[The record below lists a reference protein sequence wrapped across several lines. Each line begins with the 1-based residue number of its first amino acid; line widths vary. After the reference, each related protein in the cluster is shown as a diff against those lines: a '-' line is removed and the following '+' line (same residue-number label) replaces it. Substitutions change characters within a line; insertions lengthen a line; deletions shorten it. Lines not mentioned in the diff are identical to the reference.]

1 MAAAYRGDNFRA
13 MSRAACLALCLLA
26 ASAHASPRSDPTI
39 GRTVFTGATVA
50 HPTSIELNPAAL
62 GVDVHTQYYVAALAA
77 IDQWKIDHRGVTT
90 TESVDD
96 ATISPGGTVAA
107 VWHTGN
113 DGKITLAGQL
123 RSAPAE
129 RFLES
134 HDALQYSIL
143 GGYHR
148 TYAGDIAASFRITSR
163 LYFGIGLSAQY
174 SQLHLR
180 YARDTAL
187 EAGRDPARGI
197 DSDCGGAPCG
207 IENPA
212 ATEVYDVDV
221 DTGILSASNVIG
233 VTLGT
238 VVRLPRDI
246 WLGIA
251 YHAPPG
257 LAVQNTLTGTMSV
270 ERAPRDGGGV
280 ITGASTV
287 YLSQPASVDVEVR
300 TRLPYDLDLHV
311 GGRWEDLSRMST
323 YDVRAFGSTFA
334 AADIPEWMPRARGF
348 HDSLAV
354 WAGAEQVE
362 LGQTIRGGGRIG
374 FETSTIPDERTTA
387 WTMQPTSV
395 TLDGGIQ
402 FVLIDRGPGFS
413 RFMMQLSYGLQFFPS
428 VSVDNSEF
436 DPNSRLACY
445 DSGFDYS
452 TAACNE
458 TRKGY
463 AIPTA
468 NGDYSRFE
476 HAFRLGFR
484 YEL

>member
-1 MAAAYRGDNFRA
+1 
-13 MSRAACLALCLLA
+13 MSRAACIALCLLA
-26 ASAHASPRSDPTI
+26 ARAHASPRSDPTI
-39 GRTVFTGATVA
+39 GRTVFTGATVQ

-62 GVDVHTQYYVAALAA
+62 GVGAKNEIYIAALAA
-77 IDQWKIDHRGVTT
+77 VDQFKIDHRGVTT
-90 TESVDD
+90 TGHVSD
-96 ATISPGGTVAA
+96 TTLSPGGTLAGL
-107 VWHTGN
+107 WHTGT
-113 DGKITLAGQL
+113 DGKITLAGQF

-134 HDALQYSIL
+134 HDPLQYSIL

-148 TYAGDIAASFRITSR
+148 TGSADIAASFRITNR
-163 LYFGIGLSAQY
+163 WYFGIGLSAQI
-174 SQLHLR
+174 SWLRLR

-197 DSDCGGAPCG
+197 DSDCEGSPCG
-207 IENPA
+207 IENA
-212 ATEVYDVDV
+212 SATEVYDVDV
-221 DTGILSASNVIG
+221 NTGILSASNVIG
-233 VTLGT
+233 ATIGTL
-238 VVRLPRDI
+238 VKLPRDI
-246 WLGIA
+246 WLGA
-251 YHAPPG
+251 SYHLPPG
-257 LAVQNTLTGTMSV
+257 LAVQNTLTGTIAV
-270 ERAPRDGGGV
+270 ERAPRDGGNT

-300 TRLPYDLDLHV
+300 KLLVSDIDLHI

-334 AADIPEWMPRARGF
+334 AQGIPEWMPRARGF
-348 HDSLAV
+348 HDSYAL
-354 WAGAEQVE
+354 WGGIEQVE
-362 LGQTIRGGGRIG
+362 TGQFVRGGGRIG

-387 WTMQPTSV
+387 WTIQPASL
-395 TLDGGIQ
+395 TLDGGVQ
-402 FVLIDRGPGFS
+402 VLLVDRGVGHA
-413 RFMMQLSYGLQFFPS
+413 RWLLQLTYGLQYFPT

-436 DPNSRLACY
+436 DPNSRLTCY

-463 AIPTA
+463 GLPTA
-468 NGDYSRFE
+468 NGDYSRIE
-476 HAFRLGFR
+476 HAFRLGLR